1 MPSVFRT
8 PRLELVPLPPD
19 VIQHLLR
26 GERAEAEAELGL
38 KLPNEFPSKED
49 LDGFLPIQLH
59 RMLATPD
66 LRDWTGRLITTGD
79 PKQVIGH
86 AGFHGPPE
94 VIGRAEIGYTVF
106 KPYRGQGYAKEAA
119 KALIDWA
126 FEQGQRE
133 VFASVAPDNAPSLGV
148 VRALGFT
155 QVGTQI
161 DEVDGLELV
170 FAIRRQ

>member
-1 MPSVFRT
+1 MTTIIRT

-26 GERAEAEAELGL
+26 GERAEAETRLDL
-38 KLPNEFPSKED
+38 KLPDEFPSKDD
-49 LDGFLPIQLH
+49 LDGFLAIQLH

-66 LRDWTGRLITTGD
+66 RRDWTARLITTGN
-79 PKQVIGH
+79 PTELIGH

-106 KPYRGQGYAKEAA
+106 APFRGQGYAKEAA
-119 KALIDWA
+119 KALVDWA

-148 VRALGFT
+148 VRSLGFI

-170 FAIRRQ
+170 FAIRHH